1 MPIWK
6 TQTFFTSISV
16 IQIVNKETKVSTK
29 KEKNSM
35 LNQLNT
41 ILRFLFLFLQL
52 IKSSAA
58 VEPNGGPNI
67 LDHNIMLVNTN
78 ATIPKKEQTDFE
90 VISPTKQT
98 KVDEDCKKGLYHIE
112 NAGNLIEL
120 QAKCWKVVG
129 NIEISSNYSGSLI
142 DLGLI
147 REIEGDLIIK
157 NNKHI
162 FRIQGYNL
170 ESLGK
175 LELDSLT
182 SFVSLDFPALREVET
197 VDWRV
202 LPILSSVVINGN
214 IKKIKNIII
223 SDTALTSIDYFNNVK
238 KVDIFNINNNRFLEN
253 LFASLESVTKQLTV
267 HSNAK
272 ELELDLS
279 NLHTVENMTIKDVS
293 EIKLA
298 KLSSVNSSLE
308 FIENQFSSLE
318 LPLLAKVQ
326 GTLGLI
332 DNKNLKKLNFSNVT
346 DIQGGLMIA
355 NNTELAKIDF
365 FPKLRQIGGAIYF
378 EGSFD
383 KIDLPELKLVKG
395 SAYIKSSSE
404 ELNFEEFTSPK
415 AGRSIIRGGKIEC
428 TSGMKSKM
436 LNVDEEGNVLGKQET
451 DNDNGKKEKGKN
463 GAKSQGSS
471 KKMENSAP
479 KNIFIDAFKMSVY
492 AVFTVLFSIIF

>member
-1 MPIWK
+1 M
-6 TQTFFTSISV
+6 
-16 IQIVNKETKVSTK
+16 VNKETKVITD
-29 KEKNSM
+29 KEKDNM

-41 ILRFLFLFLQL
+41 ILSLLFLFLQL
-52 IKSSAA
+52 TKPSTAFEA
-58 VEPNGGPNI
+58 NGELNI

-78 ATIPKKEQTDFE
+78 ATVPKKEKTNFE
-90 VISPTKQT
+90 TISPTKQT
-98 KVDEDCKKGLYHIE
+98 KIDEDCKKSLYHIE
-112 NAGNLIEL
+112 NAANLIEL

-129 NIEISSNYSGSLI
+129 NIEISSNFSGSLI
-142 DLGLI
+142 DLGSI
-147 REIEGDLIIK
+147 KEIEGDLIIK
-157 NNKHI
+157 NNKHV

-170 ESLGK
+170 ESLQK

-182 SFVSLDFPALREVET
+182 SFVSLDLPVLKEVET

-238 KVDIFNINNNRFLEN
+238 EVDIFNINNNRFLET
-253 LFASLESVTKQLTV
+253 LFARLESVTKQLTV

-279 NLHTVENMTIKDVS
+279 NLYTVENMTIKDVS
-293 EIKLA
+293 TIKVA

-378 EGSFD
+378 EGSFE

-395 SAYIKSSSE
+395 SAYIKSSSD
-404 ELNFEEFTSPK
+404 ELNCEEFTTPK
-415 AGRSIIRGGKIEC
+415 NGRSIIRGGKIEC

-451 DNDNGKKEKGKN
+451 DNNDGKKEKGKN

-479 KNIFIDAFKMSVY
+479 KNTFIDAFKTSIY
-492 AVFTVLFSIIF
+492 TVLTILFAIVF